1 MRALTRNATVVAG
14 VGIMAVLLAGCSTTT
29 PEQPTTSPTS
39 SPEAAGGGAPETTL
53 LKISIGA
60 NAQDIALDYAIEQ
73 GYFKDAGLDVE
84 TTVLQSGAQLIP
96 LLMNGEMQMGLSNVP
111 SVAAAVTQGLPVQ
124 FVSSAA
130 YNASKGDSA
139 DGIIIPAGSDIK
151 SPKDLAGKSVAVPAV
166 SGSSAILV
174 LAAVAK
180 DGGDASAVKLVA
192 MAQPDMIAAVQGG
205 QVDAG
210 MEVEPWVTNA
220 QAAGLK
226 VLVHPGSYALPGQLF
241 TGWVA
246 SKEFI
251 EQNPNTIAAFRAAL
265 SKAADEIQASVEGDG
280 TLARAEVKKNT
291 KLDPAVVDKMTL
303 PTFSSKPIT
312 PADIQGNLDAL
323 KQFGQLESP
332 VNAADLI
339 GSAQ

>member
-1 MRALTRNATVVAG
+1 
-14 VGIMAVLLAGCSTTT
+14 
-29 PEQPTTSPTS
+29 
-39 SPEAAGGGAPETTL
+39 
-53 LKISIGA
+53 
-60 NAQDIALDYAIEQ
+60 
-73 GYFKDAGLDVE
+73 
-84 TTVLQSGAQLIP
+84 
-96 LLMNGEMQMGLSNVP
+96 
-111 SVAAAVTQGLPVQ
+111 
-124 FVSSAA
+124 
-130 YNASKGDSA
+130 
-139 DGIIIPAGSDIK
+139 
-151 SPKDLAGKSVAVPAV
+151 
-166 SGSSAILV
+166 
-174 LAAVAK
+174 
-180 DGGDASAVKLVA
+180 

-210 MEVEPWVTNA
+210 MEVEA
-220 QAAGLK
+220 LGHERAGGRPQGAGS
-226 VLVHPGSYALPGQLF
+226 PGSYALPGQLF

-246 SKEFI
+246 SKGIHRAEPEHDRGI
-251 EQNPNTIAAFRAAL
+251 RAAL